1 MIIYNDFQY
10 AFDYYNKVLFNN
22 ELPTVVIVLN
32 RNPKVK
38 GYFSPK
44 RYKHIQYNSFT
55 HELALNPQYFEN
67 KIELILSTLVHEMCH
82 LKIESIGKTGKNG
95 YHNKAWS
102 NLMLSIGLIP
112 TDNGK
117 PGGKLI
123 GYKMTHYIEENG
135 LFSIKTK
142 ELLSNGFCLK
152 WKDADCINLAENTIE
167 KTKVKKGGK
176 RIKYSCGC
184 SSVWGKDNLN
194 IFCGKCQ
201 KKFEINEE

>member
-1 MIIYNDFQY
+1 MNSKKLFVSIASVVGFSNAVKNIKNNIGSNNNLQLQNNIIYDEGNFMQD
-10 AFDYYNKVLFNN
+10 K
-22 ELPTVVIVLN
+22 
-32 RNPKVK
+32 
-38 GYFSPK
+38 
-44 RYKHIQYNSFT
+44 
-55 HELALNPQYFEN
+55 QYFEN

-82 LKIESIGKTGKNG
+82 LKIETIGKTGKNG